1 MTKKNEPKEPCAW
14 DLDFNIR
21 SNFKLNTVHASFK
34 ALCTTHTTR
43 MVFAD
48 GPAGTAKTYLAV
60 QCALELLKKRA
71 VESVIYI
78 RSVVES
84 ASQKMGSL
92 PGEVDDKFL
101 PWSMPL
107 MEKLDELVGI
117 PSRQNLMTKNL
128 VECVPVNFVRGLTFH
143 DSVVIVDEAQNLT
156 HNELVTI
163 LTRFGENS
171 KFIVVGDTNQSDIN
185 GKSGFGPIFKC
196 FENDES
202 EEQGVYTFEF
212 SDNEI
217 VRSEIL
223 KFIVKQLD
231 KIKK

>member
-21 SNFKLNTVHASFK
+21 SNFQLNNVHASFK
-34 ALCTTHTTR
+34 ALCTKHTTR

-60 QCALELLKKRA
+60 QCALELLKRRS

-117 PSRQNLMTKNL
+117 PSRQNLMSKNL

-143 DSVVIVDEAQNLT
+143 NSVVIVDEAQNLT

-185 GKSGFGPIFKC
+185 GKSGFAPIFKC
-196 FENDES
+196 FDNDES
-202 EEQGVYTFEF
+202 EEQGVFTFKF
-212 SDNEI
+212 SDDEI